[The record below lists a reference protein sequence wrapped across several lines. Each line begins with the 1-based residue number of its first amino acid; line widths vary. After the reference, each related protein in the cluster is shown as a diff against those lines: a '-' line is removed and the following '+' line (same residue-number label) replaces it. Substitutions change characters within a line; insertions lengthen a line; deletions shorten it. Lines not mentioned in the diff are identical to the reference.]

1 MERQSLNI
9 SQWLWWLERDA
20 LHLGYYSAD
29 TDLFTSPSVAGTKVT
44 IFYIQRPDKFLMPG
58 EAPERDGFEA
68 NDVYLNINLDGSTQL
83 AVADFDNQVAEVPP
97 QFHEA
102 IINRAIARGYEKSVE
117 TIKLAQYF
125 DAKYDMSLRDAKRYS
140 SRGRDGSQ
148 ITSKPMEF

>member
-58 EAPERDGFEA
+58 ETPERDGFEE
-68 NDVYLNINLDGSTQL
+68 NDSYLGVSLDSSVEMTAGN
-83 AVADFDNQVAEVPP
+83 FDNQVAEVPA

-102 IINRAIARGYEKSVE
+102 IINRAIARGYEKTVE

-148 ITSKPMEF
+148 ITAKGMEF

>member
-20 LHLGYYSAD
+20 LHLGYYSSD
-29 TDLFTSPSVAGTKVT
+29 TDLFTSPSVAGKKVT

-58 EAPERDGFEA
+58 EGPERDGFEA
-68 NDVYLNINLDGSTQL
+68 NDVYLSINLDGSAQL
-83 AVADFDNQVAEVPP
+83 AVSDFDSQVAEVPP

-148 ITSKPMEF
+148 ITTKGMDF

>member
-20 LHLGYYSAD
+20 LHLGYYSSD
-29 TDLFTSPSVAGTKVT
+29 TDIFTSPTTAGKKVT
-44 IFYIQRPDKFLMPG
+44 IFYIQRPDKFLVPG
-58 EAPERDGFEA
+58 EGPERDGFEA
-68 NDVYLNINLDGSTQL
+68 SDVYLGVSLDSNVQMATGN
-83 AVADFDNQVAEVPP
+83 FDNQVAEVPP
-97 QFHEA
+97 QFHEG

-148 ITSKPMEF
+148 IVSKPMEF

>member
-1 MERQSLNI
+1 M
-9 SQWLWWLERDA
+9 
-20 LHLGYYSAD
+20 
-29 TDLFTSPSVAGTKVT
+29 SPG
-44 IFYIQRPDKFLMPG
+44 L
-58 EAPERDGFEA
+58 PERDGFEA
-68 NDVYLNINLDGSTQL
+68 NDVYLGVNLDSSVQL
-83 AVADFDNQVAEVPP
+83 AVADFDNQVAEIPA

-148 ITSKPMEF
+148 IMSKPMEF

>member
-20 LHLGYYSAD
+20 LHLGYYSSD
-29 TDLFTSPSVAGTKVT
+29 TDLFTSPTIAGVKVT

-58 EAPERDGFEA
+58 EGPERDGFEE
-68 NDVYLNINLDGSTQL
+68 NDEYLNITLDSNVQL
-83 AVADFDNQVAEVPP
+83 AVANFDDQTAEVPP

-140 SRGRDGSQ
+140 SRGRDGSS
-148 ITSKPMEF
+148 IVSRPMEF